1 MQRDLLT
8 ARNTGP
14 SVIDENILEYGVMRI
29 DDCHGPHLAS
39 EKFHSLHNRVC
50 QTIERN
56 LNRSSRIVGRVGLFA
71 DPLVPVVTIAIKS
84 TCSMAV
90 DLEVVTTEN
99 ECCRLILVTDWEGVI
114 EPVLDICAPL
124 MNKLGHNCNM

>member
-1 MQRDLLT
+1 MQRGLLT

-14 SVIDENILEYGVMRI
+14 GVVNENILEYSIMRI

-50 QTIERN
+50 ETIERN

-71 DPLVPVVTIAIKS
+71 DPLIPVVTIAIES

-90 DLEVVTTEN
+90 DPEVVTTKDEG
-99 ECCRLILVTDWEGVI
+99 CRLILVTD
-114 EPVLDICAPL
+114 
-124 MNKLGHNCNM
+124 